1 MSPLEAAA
9 QKIVLNLLEEVEE
22 NHIEIGRLVTLGK
35 ASDAK
40 IEEINQKILKIVSYL
55 HPVLDVAEKF
65 IPDSMVYLNDTVK
78 FCNEI
83 YHKVIEPAIKK

>member
-1 MSPLEAAA
+1 MNPLEAAA
-9 QKIVLNLLEEVEE
+9 QKIVLSLLEEVEE
-22 NHIEIGRLVTLGK
+22 HHLEIGRLVTLGR

-40 IEEINQKILKIVSYL
+40 IEEINQKILKIVSCI
-55 HPVLDVAEKF
+55 HPALDVIEKF
-65 IPDSMVYLNDTVK
+65 IPDSMTYLNNTVK